1 MAKIQGT
8 GTFKGESWEEQTYS
22 EVEDG
27 LKLSRAIVK
36 NTYSGVIEGEGTLE
50 YLLIYR
56 ADGTCPFVGAE
67 RIVGTVDG
75 KSGSF
80 VLKHEGEYANDT
92 ATTTLTVVEGTGTG
106 DLTNLRGTGA
116 FGATHDQMDYTFDYE
131 FL

>member
-1 MAKIQGT
+1 MALTHGT

-27 LKLSRAIVK
+27 LKLSRAMVK
-36 NTYSGVIEGEGTLE
+36 NRYSGVIDGEGTLE

-75 KSGSF
+75 RSGSF
-80 VLKHEGEYANDT
+80 VLKHEGEYAEDV
-92 ATTTLTVVEGTGTG
+92 AKTTLTVVEGTGTG
-106 DLTNLRGTGA
+106 DLANLRGTGS
-116 FGATHDQMDYTFDYE
+116 FGATHDQMDYSFDYE
-131 FL
+131 FV